1 MKLDLRYWNYPFREG
16 NDKIFLSKVA
26 GKMVYYVSFQEGKVF

>member
-16 NDKIFLSKVA
+16 NDNFLSKVA
-26 GKMVYYVSFQEGKVF
+26 GKMVHYVSFQEGKVF